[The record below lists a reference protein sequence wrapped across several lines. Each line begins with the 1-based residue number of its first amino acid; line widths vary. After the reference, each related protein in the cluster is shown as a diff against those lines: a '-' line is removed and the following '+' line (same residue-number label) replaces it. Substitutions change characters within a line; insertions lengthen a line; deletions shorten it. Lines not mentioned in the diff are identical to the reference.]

1 MTQFRKGTKNV
12 NTELIINLRKY
23 QDVPVVALSGD
34 VDSFTSKQLQKA
46 IVELVQTGK
55 LQMIINVAKVHY
67 IDSSGLGTLIGGLRR
82 VNAQNGRIAVAGP
95 NSKIQ
100 KVLNITGLSK
110 LITLYDSDDAAV
122 RSLKA

>member
-1 MTQFRKGTKNV
+1 M